1 MDLYTE
7 AANGTLTNSGLE
19 NYLRSSSIDDENL
32 TTGFTPLTIAVK
44 GGYSKVV
51 ILLLRRKAN
60 ANKKT
65 RDGKT
70 PLYLAANARNN
81 RPLLVRLLLDF
92 VSSVD
97 DESSGERGNETP
109 LMVAITQARDPEV
122 IRLLVDAGAS
132 LTKKNDRNETA
143 QVLAAQSSNPA
154 IRNAIL
160 PKDQRNQGRVELTSL
175 IISFVLFILAYVNS
189 GYVNDIIKGVVSSLY
204 DIVGSAHPDST
215 IAEAGRPSK
224 VFDI

>member
-7 AANGTLTNSGLE
+7 AQNGTLTNSGLE
-19 NYLRSSSIDDENL
+19 KYLRSSSIDEENL

-44 GGYSKVV
+44 GGYSNVV

-60 ANKKT
+60 VNKKT
-65 RDGKT
+65 RDGRT

-81 RPLLVRLLLDF
+81 RPRLVQLLLEYKAN
-92 VSSVD
+92 V
-97 DESSGERGNETP
+97 DESSGEWENETP

-132 LTKKNDRNETA
+132 LTKKNDRYETA
-143 QVLAAQSSNPA
+143 QVLAGQSSNPA
-154 IRNAIL
+154 IRKAIL
-160 PKDQRNQGRVELTSL
+160 PKDQQNKGRFELTSL

-189 GYVNDIIKGVVSSLY
+189 GFVEDIIKDALSSLY
-204 DIVGSAHPDST
+204 GIVGSAHPDST

>member
-7 AANGTLTNSGLE
+7 AQNGTLTNSGLE
-19 NYLRSSSIDDENL
+19 KYLRSSSIDEENL

-60 ANKKT
+60 VNKKT
-65 RDGKT
+65 RDGRT

-81 RPLLVRLLLDF
+81 RPRLVQLLLEYKAN
-92 VSSVD
+92 V
-97 DESSGERGNETP
+97 DESSGEWENESP

-132 LTKKNDRNETA
+132 LTKKNDRDETA
-143 QVLAAQSSNPA
+143 QVLAGQSSNPA
-154 IRNAIL
+154 IRKAIL
-160 PKDQRNQGRVELTSL
+160 PKDQQNKGRFELTSL

-189 GYVNDIIKGVVSSLY
+189 GFVEDIIKDALSSLY
-204 DIVGSAHPDST
+204 GIVGTAHPDST